1 MALPGEKEIL
11 TILNVKNLNLCRY
24 DEVIDIHIEK
34 TYDDI
39 SSTQTYN
46 GYLIV
51 TDGYNKIK
59 IDMKKIKNHFSFYF
73 GDHLDGFDIED
84 CIVKGYESENRY
96 HIYDYESYDNLNI
109 YCEDLYI
116 SLI

>member
-39 SSTQTYN
+39 SSTKTYN
-46 GYLIV
+46 GCDWELSYKQFKRLNENTIR
-51 TDGYNKIK
+51 G
-59 IDMKKIKNHFSFYF
+59 IKNVYIKKSICTFS
-73 GDHLDGFDIED
+73 H
-84 CIVKGYESENRY
+84 
-96 HIYDYESYDNLNI
+96 
-109 YCEDLYI
+109 
-116 SLI
+116 

>member
-39 SSTQTYN
+39 SSTQN
-46 GYLIV
+46 V
-51 TDGYNKIK
+51 
-59 IDMKKIKNHFSFYF
+59 
-73 GDHLDGFDIED
+73 
-84 CIVKGYESENRY
+84 
-96 HIYDYESYDNLNI
+96 
-109 YCEDLYI
+109 
-116 SLI
+116 

>member
-39 SSTQTYN
+39 SSTKTYN
-46 GYLIV
+46 GKYH
-51 TDGYNKIK
+51 
-59 IDMKKIKNHFSFYF
+59 KNPLSDVERLSLKEQGVPDLF
-73 GDHLDGFDIED
+73 IED
-84 CIVKGYESENRY
+84 IDG
-96 HIYDYESYDNLNI
+96 
-109 YCEDLYI
+109 
-116 SLI
+116 

>member
-1 MALPGEKEIL
+1 MI
-11 TILNVKNLNLCRY
+11 
-24 DEVIDIHIEK
+24 
-34 TYDDI
+34 
-39 SSTQTYN
+39 
-46 GYLIV
+46 
-51 TDGYNKIK
+51 
-59 IDMKKIKNHFSFYF
+59 
-73 GDHLDGFDIED
+73 DGFDIED